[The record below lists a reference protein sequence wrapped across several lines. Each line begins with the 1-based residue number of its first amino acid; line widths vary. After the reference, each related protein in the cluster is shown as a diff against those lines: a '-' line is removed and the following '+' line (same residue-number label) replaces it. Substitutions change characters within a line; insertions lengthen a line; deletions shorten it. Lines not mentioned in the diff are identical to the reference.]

1 MSVTTEKEL
10 ADAVSRNEDTIVIE
24 GDLAKK
30 LFESRRQELL
40 HGLLLLALS
49 ASSFMG

>member
-10 ADAVSRNEDTIVIE
+10 ADAVNRNEDTIVIE

-30 LFESRRQELL
+30 PF
-40 HGLLLLALS
+40 G
-49 ASSFMG
+49 